1 MEYRNLGNSGMKV
14 SAVGLGTNNFGG
26 RMDKPSSALVLD
38 KALELGINFIDTSN
52 SYGRGLSEEYIGDS
66 VSGKRHEYIIATKAV
81 SAIGEGANQRGA
93 SRFHLINELEKSLT
107 RLKTD
112 YVDLYQMHYTDP
124 TTPIEETLRALDDM
138 VHQGKVRY
146 IGCSNYASWQLCE
159 AVWTSKMLHLETFV
173 SVQPDYSM
181 LNREIE
187 KELLP
192 FCEEYGVGVLPFY
205 PLASGFLTGKYR
217 PGKEPPEGTR
227 LAGNERSRQR
237 LLTDENFS
245 MLEKLEQF
253 ASERGHPLVELAIA
267 WLLFQPKVSS
277 VIAGATKPE
286 QLNANANATQWELTV
301 EEMKELDNILSGKS
315 EEY

>member
-1 MEYRNLGNSGMKV
+1 MEYRNLGGSGLKV

-26 RMDKPSSALVLD
+26 RMDKASSALVLD

-52 SYGRGLSEEYIGDS
+52 SYGRGLSEEYIGDAI
-66 VSGKRHEYIIATKAV
+66 SGKRDEYIIATKAV
-81 SAIGEGANQRGA
+81 SAIGEGVNQRGA
-93 SRFHLINELEKSLT
+93 SRFHLINELEKSLI
-107 RLKTD
+107 RLQTD
-112 YVDLYQMHYTDP
+112 YVDLYQMHYSDP

-146 IGCSNYASWQLCE
+146 IGCSNYSSWQLCE
-159 AVWTSKMLHLETFV
+159 AVWTSKTLRLESFS

-192 FCEEYGVGVLPFY
+192 FCEEYNMGILPFY

-217 PGKEPPEGTR
+217 LGEQPPEGTR
-227 LAGNERSRQR
+227 LAGNERSRTR
-237 LLTDENFS
+237 LFTNQNFS
-245 MLEKLEQF
+245 LLEKLERF
-253 ASERGHPLVELAIA
+253 ASERGHPLVELAIS
-267 WLLFQPKVSS
+267 WLLFQPRVSS

-286 QLNANANATQWELTV
+286 QLIANANATEWHLTA
-301 EEMKELDNILSGKS
+301 EEMAELDDLLSGRT
-315 EEY
+315 

>member
-1 MEYRNLGNSGMKV
+1 
-14 SAVGLGTNNFGG
+14 
-26 RMDKPSSALVLD
+26 MDKPSSALVLD

-93 SRFHLINELEKSLT
+93 SRFHLINELEKSLR

-227 LAGNERSRQR
+227 LAGNERSRLR
-237 LLTDENFS
+237 LLTDKNFS
-245 MLEKLEQF
+245 VLKKFGAICIRKRSSSGGVSNRVVVIPTESQF
-253 ASERGHPLVELAIA
+253 RYRGC
-267 WLLFQPKVSS
+267 
-277 VIAGATKPE
+277 
-286 QLNANANATQWELTV
+286 
-301 EEMKELDNILSGKS
+301 
-315 EEY
+315 Y

>member
-1 MEYRNLGNSGMKV
+1 MEYRNLGKSGMKV
-14 SAVGLGTNNFGG
+14 SCVGLGTNNFGG

-93 SRFHLINELEKSLT
+93 SRFHLINELEKSLR

-227 LAGNERSRQR
+227 LAGNERSRLR
-237 LLTDENFS
+237 LLTDKNFS
-245 MLEKLEQF
+245 VLKKLEQF

-267 WLLFQPKVSS
+267 WLLFQPRVSS

-286 QLNANANATQWELTV
+286 QLDANANATEWELTA
-301 EEMKELDNILSGKS
+301 EEMRELDSILSGES
-315 EEY
+315 EE